1 MSDDAANKSTKPAK
15 PQRISGAR
23 AKVPYNG
30 GITQELKAIR
40 IDQTQPEDKRA
51 LAEQIE
57 IMREQSK
64 AIGTDTAVIDQFV
77 KEELSKDLGSG
88 NATVSEQTLAQVEK
102 PLEKKDNQ
110 P

>member
-1 MSDDAANKSTKPAK
+1 MSDDAADKLKKPARSQK
-15 PQRISGAR
+15 VSWAR

-40 IDQTQPEDKRA
+40 IDQSQPEEKRA

-77 KEELSKDLGSG
+77 KEELSKELSTGE
-88 NATVSEQTLAQVEK
+88 ATATGQPQTEVEK
-102 PLEKKDNQ
+102 PDQKK
-110 P
+110 

>member
-1 MSDDAANKSTKPAK
+1 MSDDAADKSTKPAK
-15 PQRISGAR
+15 PQKISGAR
-23 AKVPYNG
+23 SKVPYNG

-64 AIGTDTAVIDQFV
+64 AIGTDTTVIDQFV
-77 KEELSKDLGSG
+77 KEELSKDLVSG
-88 NATVSEQTLAQVEK
+88 NAAVADQTRAEVEK
-102 PLEKKDNQ
+102 PEEKK
-110 P
+110 